1 MVSPFAVPLLRR
13 GDLADQGIGAHA
25 LDRMLASSELKRV
38 RPGVYV
44 RVEDVRML
52 TPEGRIVVRARALS
66 AVSRATPVF
75 SHLTAAAILG
85 LPVYGWRTVTL
96 DAILSP
102 ERPGA
107 ATGVVRHRGELTA
120 SDVVGV
126 GDLSCT
132 SLVRTAAD
140 IARTAGFTPAVCAI
154 DAALRQVAHPTPGT
168 YLTGRAE
175 EFRETA
181 REVVRRSAHGR
192 ARAHRTLA
200 FADGRAQLPG
210 ESVSRVLLAELGF
223 ARPSLQV
230 RIEGPR
236 GEDYFVDIG
245 LDDVSSFCE
254 FDGESKYT
262 DEALRSGRTIEQVL
276 LAEKQREDWI
286 RGRTQRR
293 FARWGWAHIRSAR
306 DLGARLGS
314 FGITPPR

>member
-1 MVSPFAVPLLRR
+1 MVSPFDVSLLRR
-13 GDLADQGIGAHA
+13 GDLADEGVGSHA
-25 LDRMLASSELKRV
+25 LGSMVASSELRRV

-44 RVEDVRML
+44 RDEDVRML
-52 TPEGRIVVRARALS
+52 TPEGRIVVRARALC
-66 AVSRATPVF
+66 AVSRVAPVF

-85 LPVYGWRTVTL
+85 LPVYGWHAVTL

-107 ATGVVRHRGELTA
+107 AAGVVRHRGQLA
-120 SDVVGV
+120 AGDVVGV
-126 GDLSCT
+126 GDLTCT
-132 SLVRTAAD
+132 SLVRTVAD
-140 IARTAGFTPAVCAI
+140 IARTAGFTPAVCAV
-154 DAALRQVAHPTPGT
+154 DAALRQVAHPKQGT
-168 YLTGRAE
+168 YLTDRAE
-175 EFRETA
+175 AFRETA
-181 REVVRRSAHGR
+181 REVVGRSAHGR
-192 ARAHRTLA
+192 TRAQRALA

-210 ESVSRVLLAELGF
+210 ESVSRILLAELGF

-230 RIEGPR
+230 RVEGPR

-245 LDDVSSFCE
+245 LDDVNSFGE

-262 DEALRSGRTIEQVL
+262 DEALRSGRTVEQVL

-306 DLGARLGS
+306 DLGARLIS
-314 FGITPPR
+314 FGIVPPR